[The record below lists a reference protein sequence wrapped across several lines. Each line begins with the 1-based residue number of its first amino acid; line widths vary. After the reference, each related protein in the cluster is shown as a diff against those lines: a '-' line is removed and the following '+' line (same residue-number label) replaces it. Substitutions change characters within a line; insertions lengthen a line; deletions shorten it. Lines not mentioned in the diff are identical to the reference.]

1 MTPLSDRLLSPT
13 RFGGAVGAFA
23 AACLVLLLAALP
35 AAAQFTPQQQEALGK
50 INTYFDGIRQMQG
63 EFIQFGPNGE
73 QSEGVFFI
81 ERPGKIR
88 FHYKA
93 PVKMDVI
100 ADGSQVAVQDRSM
113 MTQDLYPLSKT
124 PLRYLLSDRI
134 DLTSANI
141 VRQVIEEPDL
151 ITLVL
156 VQESAFG
163 DGKLRLIFDAKTYE
177 LKQWVV
183 TDPQGLDTSV
193 AIYNVETGKK
203 ADPEYF
209 KIDYYRFRTGT
220 NK

>member
-1 MTPLSDRLLSPT
+1 MTPVLHAPLPLRRLA
-13 RFGGAVGAFA
+13 GALA
-23 AACLVLLLAALP
+23 ATLLAVLVAVSAMP
-35 AAAQFTPQQQEALGK
+35 AEAAFTAQQAEALK
-50 INTYFDGIRQMQG
+50 RINSYFDGIRRMQG

-88 FHYKA
+88 FHYKP

-100 ADGSQVAVQDRSM
+100 ADGNQVAIQDRAM

-134 DLTSANI
+134 DLTSASI
-141 VRQVIEEPDL
+141 VREVIEEPDL

-163 DGKLRLIFDAKTYE
+163 DGALRLIFDAKTYE

-183 TDPQGLDTSV
+183 TDAQGLDTSV

-203 ADPEYF
+203 ADPDYF
-209 KIDYYRFRTGT
+209 KIDYYRFRTGA

>member
-1 MTPLSDRLLSPT
+1 MTPVLHAPFALR
-13 RFGGAVGAFA
+13 RIAGAVAGA
-23 AACLVLLLAALP
+23 LLAAVFAFSAQ
-35 AAAQFTPQQQEALGK
+35 AAFTAQQAEALK
-50 INTYFDGIRQMQG
+50 QINSYFDGIRRMQG

-88 FHYKA
+88 FHYKP

-100 ADGSQVAVQDRSM
+100 ADGNQVAIQDRAM

-134 DLTSANI
+134 DLTSASI
-141 VRQVIEEPDL
+141 VREVIEEPDL

-163 DGKLRLIFDAKTYE
+163 DGTLRLIFDAKTYE

-183 TDPQGLDTSV
+183 TDAQGLDTSV

-203 ADPEYF
+203 ADPDYF
-209 KIDYYRFRTGT
+209 KIDYYRFRTGA